1 MIISR
6 NEFAVAMVAS
16 MVCAVAIAGCGP
28 VEISAPKA
36 GRQVDFHDQAIAWH
50 DCETGAD
57 DEVGRRLAAVGAQ
70 CGEFSAPLDYASPA
84 GKTITVAVARR
95 PASDPARRLGTL
107 VVETGGPGPSR
118 DGVAILIDGPEGGH
132 GAPDVAE
139 RYDVVGFD
147 PRFFGASTPLECGWP
162 TSQYLRVAQTTPG
175 DRAGF
180 DRAAAA
186 ARDLAM
192 RCAPWREL
200 LPHASTRTV
209 ARDLDLLRT
218 LLGEPSLSYLGWSWG
233 TYLGAVYAQMFGE
246 HVDRLVLDSPLDP
259 RAAGPDLTRDT
270 APADAAALEDWARWA
285 AAQDL
290 GLGTTSAAVLGEVDD
305 LIERVRHAP
314 ISLAGVT
321 VTADLIPGLLLT
333 VDDSAESY
341 IAFGSQIR
349 ALIDAS
355 RGVQVEP
362 PPALAIKLA
371 LYADTGVTPE
381 FGFSATVANQ
391 CADRPAR
398 AVEDYFVDIERHRAQ
413 EPLFGALARHLGPCA
428 MWPASSNE
436 PATDIGNQVPA
447 LLVGADGDPVA
458 PSAGLRALRAVMPA
472 ARSLTL
478 RPAFRHGV
486 YLFDGSACID
496 DAVTAY
502 LLDGVL
508 PSVDTTCDRAEP

>member
-1 MIISR
+1 MTISR
-6 NEFAVAMVAS
+6 NEFATVAVAS
-16 MVCAVAIAGCGP
+16 MVCAAAITGCRPSETPDPTAGHRIG
-28 VEISAPKA
+28 
-36 GRQVDFHDQAIAWH
+36 FHDQTIAWH
-50 DCETGAD
+50 DCEAGAD
-57 DEVGRRLAAVGAQ
+57 DEVGRRLAAAGAQ
-70 CGEFSAPLDYASPA
+70 CGEFSAPLDYAAPA

-95 PASDPARRLGTL
+95 PAGDAARRLGTL

-118 DGVAILIDGPEGGH
+118 DGVALLIDGPEGGH
-132 GAPDVAE
+132 GAPELAE

-162 TSQYLRVAQTTPG
+162 TSEYLNVAQAAPV

-180 DRAAAA
+180 DRVVVA
-186 ARDLAM
+186 ARDLASG
-192 RCAPWREL
+192 CEPWRDL

-218 LLGEPSLSYLGWSWG
+218 LLGETSLSYLGWSWG

-270 APADAAALEDWARWA
+270 APADAAALADWARWA
-285 AAQDL
+285 AEQDI
-290 GLGTTSAAVLGEVDD
+290 GLGTTSAAVSGEIRDLVD
-305 LIERVRHAP
+305 RVRDAP
-314 ISLAGVT
+314 ITLAGIT

-341 IAFGSQIR
+341 SAFGDQIR

-362 PPALAIKLA
+362 PPGLAIKLG
-371 LYADTGVTPE
+371 LYADTAVTPE

-398 AVEDYFVDIERHRAQ
+398 AVEDYFTDIELHHAE

-428 MWPASSNE
+428 MWPVSPSE
-436 PATDIGNQVPA
+436 PPTEIDNQIPA

-458 PSAGLRALRAVMPA
+458 PSAGLRALRTVMPA

-486 YLFDGSACID
+486 YLFDSSACID
-496 DAVTAY
+496 DTVTAY

-508 PSVDTTCDRAEP
+508 PSGDATCDRAEP